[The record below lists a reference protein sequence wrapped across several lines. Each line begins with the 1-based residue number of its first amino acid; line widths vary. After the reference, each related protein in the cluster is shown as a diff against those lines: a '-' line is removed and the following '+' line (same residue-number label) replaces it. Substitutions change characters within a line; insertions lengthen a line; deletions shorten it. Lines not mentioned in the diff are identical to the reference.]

1 LIHSIGRQI
10 AAKSQDIDYIF
21 HPRSVAVA
29 GVSNEQENL
38 VGFTLLKP
46 LMDFGVVSKIYPLN
60 PKGGEYEGLKIH
72 HGLTEIPGPVD
83 HVIVGI
89 PASLTPQLM
98 RECVAKGVKAVTLF
112 TSGFSEIQSRDAKRL
127 EDEVL
132 EIARQGG
139 IRILGPNCM
148 GIYCPKT
155 GLTFDTGFS
164 KESGPVGFIAQSGG
178 NSITG
183 IKVANAR
190 GIHFSKVI
198 SYGNACDLNECDL
211 LEYLAHDP
219 ETEIIIAY
227 IEGVKDGRRFSR
239 VLKETVETKPVIIF
253 KGGLG
258 EAGARS
264 TASHTGSLAGSD
276 IIWDGIIRQAGAIR
290 VYSVDEM
297 VDVAL
302 AFLHMPAPKGRN
314 IAVIGAGGGAS
325 VLAADDCE
333 RAGLRVPPLPPE
345 IQSKL
350 TKFTPEV
357 GSFFKNPVDSQWIVH
372 NPEQFADATIK
383 IVSDWEGIDFIIL
396 HTALEMFVTQYL
408 DLKQT
413 MLDEIIDGFL
423 ESAQKSPKPTAVTFH
438 PMVSE
443 RLQQAVNSKQ
453 QDFFRAGI
461 PVYPSLWSAANA
473 IAKFVQYHNSSRNGH

>member
-1 LIHSIGRQI
+1 MTHFFDRQMAI
-10 AAKSQDIDYIF
+10 ESQDIDYIF

-29 GVSNEQENL
+29 GVSNELENL
-38 VGFTLLKP
+38 VGFTFLKP
-46 LMDFGVVSKIYPLN
+46 LMDFGLIDKIYPLN
-60 PKGGEYEGLKIH
+60 PKGGEYEGLKIYSA
-72 HGLTEIPGPVD
+72 LTEIPGHVD
-83 HVIVGI
+83 HVIIGI

-98 RECVAKGVKAVTLF
+98 RECVAKDVKAVTLF
-112 TSGFSEIQSRDAKRL
+112 TSGFSEIQSQDAKRL
-127 EDEVL
+127 EDKVL
-132 EIARQGG
+132 KIARQGG
-139 IRILGPNCM
+139 VRILGPNCM

-155 GLTFDTGFS
+155 GLSFDTGFS

-178 NSITG
+178 NCITG

-190 GIHFSKVI
+190 GIHFSKAI
-198 SYGNACDLNECDL
+198 SYGNACDLNECNL
-211 LEYLAHDP
+211 LEYLAQDP

-239 VLKETVETKPVIIF
+239 VLKETVKTKPVIIF

-258 EAGARS
+258 QAGARS

-276 IIWDGIIRQAGAIR
+276 KIWDGIIRQAGAIR
-290 VYSVDEM
+290 VYSIDEM
-297 VDVAL
+297 LDVAL

-333 RAGLRVPPLPPE
+333 RAGLKVPSLPLE

-357 GSFFKNPVDSQWIVH
+357 GSFFKNPVDSQWIIH

-383 IVSDWEGIDFIIL
+383 MISDWEGIDYIIL
-396 HTALEMFVTQYL
+396 HTALEMYVTQYF
-408 DLKQT
+408 DLQQT
-413 MLDEIIDGFL
+413 MINKIIDSFL
-423 ESAQKSPKPTAVTFH
+423 ESAKNCPKPTAVTFH
-438 PMVSE
+438 PLVSE
-443 RLQQAVNSKQ
+443 RLQHAVKKKQ
-453 QDFFRAGI
+453 QDFSRAGI
-461 PVYPSLWSAANA
+461 PVYPSLWNTANA
-473 IAKFVQYHNSSRNGH
+473 IAKFIQYHNDDGNGH